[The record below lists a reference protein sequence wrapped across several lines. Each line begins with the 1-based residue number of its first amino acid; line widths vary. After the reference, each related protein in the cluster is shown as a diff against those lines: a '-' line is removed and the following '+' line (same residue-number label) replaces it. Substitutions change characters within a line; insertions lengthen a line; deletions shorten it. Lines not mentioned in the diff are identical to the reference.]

1 LVVLVTAAVVI
12 TVAVVVSERTPTA
25 LGKALGKAL
34 MKASLVVVVASR
46 SRTRSIALEA
56 TMVAGSFVPMIVDS
70 LLIRTVHL
78 LHRLAA
84 GSITPSRT
92 MLKVMLKDFVIIV
105 VI

>member
-1 LVVLVTAAVVI
+1 LVVLVTAAVFI
-12 TVAVVVSERTPTA
+12 TVAVVVSERTPT
-25 LGKALGKAL
+25 ALGKAL

-46 SRTRSIALEA
+46 SRTRSIALA
-56 TMVAGSFVPMIVDS
+56 TTMVAGSFVPMIVDS

-92 MLKVMLKDFVIIV
+92 MLKVMLKGFVIIV